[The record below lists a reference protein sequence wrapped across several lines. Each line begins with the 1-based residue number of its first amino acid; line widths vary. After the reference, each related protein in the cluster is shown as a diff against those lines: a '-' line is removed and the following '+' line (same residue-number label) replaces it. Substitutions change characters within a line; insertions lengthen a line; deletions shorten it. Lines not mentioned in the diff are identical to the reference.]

1 MRETNRLRFGSVH
14 VIKDCDHFLQA
25 VDAEDKSVSVLI
37 LLHEPAS
44 PGCLNALKAVESLA
58 KDHVHV
64 KFCTVRPS
72 LISMSVNFKVSGVP
86 ALLAYKA
93 GQLMGN
99 FVRLTDELSDE
110 FEACDLESYLV
121 EHGILSDRHL
131 VPSVARSSVGGAQDS
146 SSDEDE

>member
-1 MRETNRLRFGSVH
+1 MLMRETNRLRFGSVH

-121 EHGILSDRHL
+121 EHGILTDRHL
-131 VPSVARSSVGGAQDS
+131 VPSVVRVQD
-146 SSDEDE
+146 SSDED